1 MQTSFSDPD
10 PDWIRIQVVFWI
22 RIRNPLD
29 PYSESSGSV
38 FGIRI
43 QGLKKGQN
51 CQIITT

>member
-29 PYSESSGSV
+29 PYSESGS
-38 FGIRI
+38 R
-43 QGLKKGQN
+43 GLKKVK
-51 CQIITT
+51 TVK